1 VAPLVG
7 LGLLLGA
14 GSLLAQESPTPP
26 CVPRVGEKLGVRV
39 VEVCASHTARFG
51 DAEAHADEA
60 LPAFWMTAT
69 PLPCSAGPHE
79 TVACETVTALEVSP
93 VPGQGKNR
101 FLEALV
107 VDAATAHRTC
117 TLRFGG
123 RLPTPLEREQAR
135 RVLGLVSLR
144 VREVPGPF
152 AQVRL
157 DDLPEWVAEGDCA
170 KTPSAPG
177 PGCRITPFP
186 PVEARP
192 RAADDVLL
200 ACIAEPAGPSASGVP
215 LGSECLERP
224 TEGDL
229 RSPGCA
235 LRMPD
240 SDVRFELGCV
250 SLERPAAQRPA
261 PGQAAFRCVLP
272 ESALGQIGE
281 APRPA
286 LP

>member
-1 VAPLVG
+1 VRAL
-7 LGLLLGA
+7 A
-14 GSLLAQESPTPP
+14 ALLAGTGLALAAGFASAQAPEAPP
-26 CVPRVGEKLGVRV
+26 CVPRVGEKLGVRF

-60 LPAFWMTAT
+60 LPAFRIAAT
-69 PLPCSAGPHE
+69 PLPCSAGQHE
-79 TVACETVTALEVSP
+79 TVACEPVTSLEVSP
-93 VPGQGKNR
+93 VPGKGKNR
-101 FLEALV
+101 FLDALV
-107 VDAATAHRTC
+107 VDATVAHRTC

-170 KTPSAPG
+170 KTPAKPG

-186 PVEARP
+186 PVDARP

-200 ACIAEPAGPSASGVP
+200 ACIAEPAGPYATGVP
-215 LGSECLERP
+215 IGSECLERP
-224 TEGDL
+224 LEGDL

-240 SDVRFELGCV
+240 SDARFELGCV
-250 SLERPAAQRPA
+250 AVERPAAQRPA
-261 PGQAAFRCVLP
+261 PDQAAFRCVLP
-272 ESALGQIGE
+272 EHALGRVGE
-281 APRPA
+281 GP
-286 LP
+286 